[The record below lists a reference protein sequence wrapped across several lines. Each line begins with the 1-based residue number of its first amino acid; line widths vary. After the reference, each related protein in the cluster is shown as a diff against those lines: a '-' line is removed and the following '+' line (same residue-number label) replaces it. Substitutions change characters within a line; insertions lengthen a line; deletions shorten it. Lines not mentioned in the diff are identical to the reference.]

1 MKLLLATL
9 IAFCWVPAFA
19 QYGDKPLSAP
29 EEKKNI
35 AVLLKRQATTKA
47 TFTKKPKDIKAKKA
61 YVDANVALGLQYT
74 YSTTVD
80 RKEKYKLALKCFRE
94 ALKYDPKNPDAKQM
108 HDQIVG
114 IYKSMG
120 RPVPGESGG

>member
-35 AVLLKRQATTKA
+35 AILLKRQATTKA
-47 TFTKKPKDIKAKKA
+47 AFTKKPKDAKVKKA

-74 YSTTVD
+74 YSNTVD
-80 RKEKYKLALKCFRE
+80 RKEKYKLALKYFKE
-94 ALKYDPKNPDAKQM
+94 ALKHDPQNKDAKQM
-108 HDQIVG
+108 RDQIVS

-120 RPVPGESGG
+120 RPVPGEPGG